1 MRVSAGTLIVK
12 SKPTSIGITQSEYFN
27 IYRLYECICVQNHF
41 QNFKTCEFLYVEI
54 KYCCCFQYKD
64 GLSVDYKYNAYGME
78 YKKKYKIYNKTE
90 MERTNCF
97 PTAHDMPVTAGLS
110 QSDGGLSGQS
120 IFFCPTLSYF
130 EARLVLGFHNAGNRG
145 CKKLMSLKRS
155 PKLIIGHTK
164 PNLEIM

>member
-1 MRVSAGTLIVK
+1 MLKLNTVVV
-12 SKPTSIGITQSEYFN
+12 FN
-27 IYRLYECICVQNHF
+27 IKMDSPLTTNTMLMEWS
-41 QNFKTCEFLYVEI
+41 I
-54 KYCCCFQYKD
+54 KKNI
-64 GLSVDYKYNAYGME
+64 K
-78 YKKKYKIYNKTE
+78 YNKTE

-130 EARLVLGFHNAGNRG
+130 EARLVLGFHNAGKRG
-145 CKKLMSLKRS
+145 CKKLMSLKRN
-155 PKLIIGHTK
+155 PKLIIGYTK